1 MSSLGNLSVLFL
13 AISLTFFII
22 EPLFAPSLNSLI
34 VGEEI
39 TTVSRPG
46 NSTKDSIVRMAFS
59 ASASGLFLKWRW
71 YPIYS
76 PIGIY
81 LFHAAEYS
89 LYIGIAFLVASLV
102 KPYFG
107 KQNDL
112 QTIFGEEQPRENEP
126 L

>member
-13 AISLTFFII
+13 AISLTFFIV
-22 EPLFAPSLNSLI
+22 EPLFAPSLNSLV

-46 NSTKDSIVRMAFS
+46 NNTKDSIVRMAFT
-59 ASASGLFLKWRW
+59 ASASGLFLKWKW
-71 YPIYS
+71 YPIYP

-81 LFHAAEYS
+81 LFHATEYT
-89 LYIGIAFLVASLV
+89 LYIGIAFLVASIV

-112 QTIFGEEQPRENEP
+112 QTIFGEEPP
-126 L
+126 LEDKPF